1 MGSQSQ
7 DTTEQLSMHRHTPMN
22 SILSKSKVKI
32 VERCHFSHKKEV
44 HVHARAMKE
53 DLCHFSGSVY
63 ELNAL
68 IFPFKKLALH
78 TTKMNDKMHAND
90 LNF

>member
-22 SILSKSKVKI
+22 SIPSKSKAKI
-32 VERCHFSHKKEV
+32 VERCHFSYKNEV

-68 IFPFKKLALH
+68 IFPFKTGIIHYK
-78 TTKMNDKMHAND
+78 DE
-90 LNF
+90 